1 MKLMYFFLDRLKDQ
15 GISFEKMFE
24 EIPIVVKNSHL
35 INCLLCEI
43 EEEDETAN
51 KFQHLDLAT
60 G

>member
-1 MKLMYFFLDRLKDQ
+1 MQETCICRLKAQ
-15 GISFEKMFE
+15 GVSFEKMFE
-24 EIPIVVKNSHL
+24 EIPVIVKNSHL

-43 EEEDETAN
+43 DEAEATSS